1 MEGEITSYI
10 GDGNGLL
17 DEDYDFCN
25 CYDATEGETCIICG
39 GFCRVTMP
47 NGAKKVFNHEL
58 SGVLVEKAL
67 LGIMFAYWHRPIS
80 SASVLNLFEL
90 TDDSDM
96 IIAGESVRETF
107 LGLVCSMGLGHMYTS
122 YVLRGYGSWHA
133 GYYTVMKV
141 VRYTLEEH
149 SLFQRDETHNFLISL
164 Q

>member
-67 LGIMFAYWHRPIS
+67 LEIMFAYWHRPIWS
-80 SASVLNLFEL
+80 SYVRHLFEL
-90 TDDSDM
+90 TDDSDV

-107 LGLVCSMGLGHMYTS
+107 LGLVCGVGLGLGHITCYIKYNVWCEGCYT
-122 YVLRGYGSWHA
+122 A
-133 GYYTVMKV
+133 MKV

-149 SLFQRDETHNFLISL
+149 SLFQRDETHDFLYSL